1 MSEAQAI
8 SLTWLDEFAQA
19 LPALPARRKTLFDI
33 MGNGASELTMS
44 ALLAFYLDQHEEH
57 GFGDLFLRSLL
68 EALEE
73 KGLLADDAWR
83 SVRTDAMDF
92 EVVQEWATKGRNK
105 KYIDLVITGPA
116 REGVDGYAWAILIE
130 HKINAAVYNRLDLYA
145 DAVTAD
151 TKVCVVLA
159 PVDHSIEHAGWH
171 SLTHTE
177 LLWHVKRNL
186 ASAFPKADD
195 RHLLFL
201 RDFLSNL
208 DTTMK
213 QNEDM
218 AHRQRMNVLN
228 TYADRVKE
236 LTGLR
241 DQLQRHFIAALD
253 AAMLQRGFKQ
263 EQTTAN
269 TITRMYYAVPKKYH
283 DQNEVA
289 WAFRIWVPVH
299 QIVDTGTFILNFELN
314 EAKNTVHGGAVKSA
328 LRNAGW
334 FAGPQMTEG
343 VGGAEGQAFCHI
355 AVVKATLDKALTVR
369 QGLEAV
375 LEATLFQNQGQVVRE
390 AIAAFVEAHGSPQ
403 P

>member
-1 MSEAQAI
+1 MSMDVGA

-68 EALEE
+68 DALEE
-73 KGLLADDAWR
+73 KGLLADEVWR
-83 SVRTDAMDF
+83 SVRADAMDF

-116 REGVDGYAWAILIE
+116 REGGDGYAWAILIE
-130 HKINAAVYNRLDLYA
+130 HKINAAVYNRLDIYA
-145 DAVTAD
+145 EAVTAD
-151 TKVCVVLA
+151 PKVCVVLA
-159 PVDHSIEHAGWH
+159 PVAHVVNEPGWH
-171 SLTHTE
+171 PLTHAE
-177 LLWHVKRNL
+177 LLHHVKRNL
-186 ASAFPKADD
+186 ATALPGADD

-213 QNEDM
+213 QNEDL
-218 AHRQRMNVLN
+218 AHRHRMTVLN
-228 TYADRVKE
+228 SYADRVEE
-236 LTGLR
+236 LTRLR

-263 EQTTAN
+263 EQSTAN

-283 DQNEVA
+283 AQDAVA

-299 QIVDTGTFILNFELN
+299 QIVDKGTFVLNFELN
-314 EAKNTVHGGAVKSA
+314 EPKNTVHGGAVKNA
-328 LRNAGW
+328 LRLAGW
-334 FAGPQMTEG
+334 FATPQMTEG

-355 AVVKATLDKALTVR
+355 AVVKAPLDKALTIR
-369 QGLEAV
+369 QGIEAV
-375 LEATLFQNQGQVVRE
+375 LDTTLFRDQGRLIHE
-390 AIAAFVEAHGSPQ
+390 AITALVTAQAAKQE
-403 P
+403 